1 MGGPS
6 NGDGGHGDGVAGH
19 PGPVPRRLRL
29 LLLVRRLLRR
39 GRVRIPITDT
49 APCLLY
55 SARGDADASA
65 ATLYS
70 ATSGATFRV
79 RLPDPPLRSR
89 ALVGSAHGWLAT
101 ADEASSDL
109 HLVNPLSGA
118 QVALPPVATLHHV
131 ESFLDGA
138 AGSLVYSVQ
147 ESEDDGPGEPPPV
160 PVLYP
165 AQKLRLFLYYKVV
178 MSCSPAKGRHCV
190 VLLLHRPDGELS
202 FARVGDDRWTWITG
216 QTLRSVRG
224 YRDAIYNKID
234 GLFYVLSFDGSM
246 ITLDL
251 GGDGS
256 SSSSSSPVVAKDI
269 MPLAMRWDD
278 PIKDLMLTPSGD
290 VLQVWRSKEIE
301 RFDTPVELP
310 AGVAHEFDDPYLASR
325 LDSFI
330 HKVDIDKQHREL
342 LTSMGDHALFLGYN
356 SAVCLSTKDFPRLSP
371 DSAYVANVF
380 DEEMWGNKH
389 NLREIGI
396 WDFKTETLR
405 GLGEVQSR
413 NPQ

>member
-1 MGGPS
+1 MATASPDWAGLPTEMVATVMGSLDIP
-6 NGDGGHGDGVAGH
+6 DLFRAGC
-19 PGPVPRRLRL
+19 V
-29 LLLVRRLLRR
+29 
-39 GRVRIPITDT
+39 
-49 APCLLY
+49 C
-55 SARGDADASA
+55 SSCA